1 MAITKIRG
9 NTQIRTE
16 SITDSEIAANAN
28 IQLSK
33 LQSGTQLLKP
43 ATITDPQNNQLLA
56 YDSTT
61 ASWINKTVSFSG
73 VQDGNKGEITVSNSG
88 ATWVINND
96 AIVTAKIANAN
107 VTLAKLADVATST
120 VFYRK
125 TAGTGSPET
134 QTLATLKTDLGLSGT
149 NSGDV
154 TVTDSAEIDF
164 SLTGQNITASI
175 VAGSIDELKLDTSV
189 NASLTLANSAVQPA
203 RTISTSS
210 PLSGGGDLSAN
221 RTISIQNAAADGTT
235 KGAATFAVNDFE
247 AVNGL
252 ISIDYTNAQSAT
264 TIQKGFLT
272 SSDWN
277 TFNNKLGSLNTLTT
291 SSQTFATGTTGI
303 DFGITSTGSTHTFNI
318 PDASATARGLITTGA
333 QTIAGVKTFNAAPI
347 LNSLTASLPVKL
359 NASKEAIAAAINI
372 ASGSTEIT
380 GTLPITSGGTGATT
394 NSAARTNLGATTVGA
409 NLFTLTNPSAI
420 TFIRLNADNT
430 VSTLDASTF
439 RTAIGAGTGNGTL
452 SSLNSQTGATQTFA
466 TSTTGNNF
474 TITSASDIHTFNL
487 PTASAAN
494 RGALSNIDWS
504 TFNNKQDALVSGT
517 NIRTING
524 QSLLGSGDISPR
536 IEVVRNS
543 GAIVGTRKQL
553 NFIEGNNVTLTI
565 ADDAVNDQIDI
576 TINSSGG
583 GSGITSLNTLIA
595 TTQTFAT
602 GTTGTDFNI
611 ASNTSTHTF
620 HIPDASATARGL
632 ITTGAQ
638 TIAGVKTLNAAPI
651 LNSLT
656 ASLPLKLDASKVI
669 TSAAINIASGSS
681 EITGT
686 LPLTSG
692 GTGATT
698 NTAARTNLGATTVGS
713 NFFTLTNPSAITFL
727 RVNADN
733 TVSTL
738 DASTFRTAIGA
749 TTVGSNLLTLT
760 NPSAITFLRVNAD
773 NTVSA
778 LDAATFRT
786 AIGAGTGNGTLSSL
800 NSQTGATQTFA
811 TSAGTTEL
819 DFTITSAA
827 NTHTFIIPNASAT
840 VRGLINTGAQT
851 IGGAKTFNSQLTIT
865 QATTNASILTSTG
878 YSLTGTNAQS
888 LIDVSGTWNTTG
900 TPTLIKANVTDTA
913 SNASSL
919 LIDLQTGGT
928 SRFKVAKSGNAEV
941 AGTLKIGAYT
951 LPSVD
956 GANGQVLKTNG
967 SGVVT
972 WQTDETGAGG
982 SGITSLNTL
991 TATTQTFATGTTGTD
1006 FNIASNTSTHT
1017 FHIPNASATN
1027 RGALTSNDWTT
1038 FNNKQAALV
1047 SGTNIRTING
1057 QSLLGSGDLSPRIE
1071 VVKNSGGIVGTR
1083 KQLNFIE
1090 GTNVTLTI
1098 ADDAVNDQVDITI
1111 NSSGGGGS
1119 QNVFSTIAVS
1129 TGGSAVADSTTDTLT
1144 LTPAGNIAMTVSGDA
1159 ANDNITVA
1167 TTLSDSGL
1175 VGKSTSGSGN
1185 TERIVVGPGLL
1196 LASQQLSAA
1205 PESSAITC
1213 VFDGS
1218 GAAIQVGSKVYL
1230 SIPYSMSVS
1239 HWTLLADAVVGT
1251 VPAQSCIIDIWKTTY
1266 ALYPP
1271 VVGNSVIGTGTKP
1284 TISGGNQKAQAAINW
1299 TGSTQFLTGETV
1311 VFNVDAIGSAPAI
1324 TKLTLV
1330 LRGTKLQ

>member
-164 SLTGQNITASI
+164 TLTGQNITASI
-175 VAGSIDELKLDTSV
+175 VAGSIDENKLDTSV
-189 NASLTLANSAVQPA
+189 NASLTLANSAVQPV
-203 RTISTSS
+203 RTIFTTS
-210 PLSGGGDLSAN
+210 PLNGGGDLSAN
-221 RTISIQNAAADGTT
+221 RTISIQNAEADGTT

-264 TIQKGFLT
+264 TTQKGFLT
-272 SSDWN
+272 SADWN

-303 DFGITSTGSTHTFNI
+303 DFGISSTGSTHTFNI
-318 PDASATARGLITTGA
+318 PDASGTARGLITTGV

-347 LNSLTASLPVKL
+347 LNSLTASLPLKL

-452 SSLNSQTGATQTFA
+452 SSLNTQTGATQTFA

-487 PTASAAN
+487 PTASATN
-494 RGALSNIDWS
+494 RGALSSEDWT
-504 TFNNKQDALVSGT
+504 TFNNKQAALVSGT
-517 NIRTING
+517 NIKTING
-524 QSLLGSGDISPR
+524 TSILGSGDILPK
-536 IEVVRNS
+536 IEVAKNS

-565 ADDAVNDQIDI
+565 ADDAANDQIDI

-583 GSGITSLNTLIA
+583 GSGITSLNTQTG

-602 GTTGTDFNI
+602 SAGTTETDFTISSLTN
-611 ASNTSTHTF
+611 THTF
-620 HIPDASATARGL
+620 IIPSASATARGL

-638 TIAGVKTLNAAPI
+638 TIAGAKTLNAAPI

-811 TSAGTTEL
+811 TGTTGT
-819 DFTITSAA
+819 DFGISSAS
-827 NTHTFIIPNASAT
+827 NTHTFNIPDASAT
-840 VRGLINTGAQT
+840 ARGLITTGAQT
-851 IGGAKTFNSQLTIT
+851 IAGAKTLTNQLTIT
-865 QATTNASILTSTG
+865 QATANASILTSTG

-972 WQTDETGAGG
+972 WQNDETGAGG

-991 TATTQTFATGTTGTD
+991 TATTQTFATGTTGVD
-1006 FNIASNTSTHT
+1006 FNIVSNTSTHT
-1017 FHIPNASATN
+1017 FHIPDASGTK

-1047 SGTNIRTING
+1047 SGTNIKTING
-1057 QSLLGSGDLSPRIE
+1057 QSILGSGDLSPRIE
-1071 VVKNSGGIVGTR
+1071 VVKNSGAIVGTR

-1090 GTNVTLTI
+1090 GANVGLTI
-1098 ADDAVNDQVDITI
+1098 ADDVANDQVDITV
-1111 NSSGGGGS
+1111 NS
-1119 QNVFSTIAVS
+1119 
-1129 TGGSAVADSTTDTLT
+1129 
-1144 LTPAGNIAMTVSGDA
+1144 
-1159 ANDNITVA
+1159 
-1167 TTLSDSGL
+1167 TLSDTGL

-1185 TERIVVGPGLL
+1185 TERITLGPAFYFTG
-1196 LASQQLSAA
+1196 SQLNCVAEAA
-1205 PESSAITC
+1205 AITC